1 MGRSFSES
9 EDKRAQ
15 AEIISSIR
23 QNPIERSNKP
33 MLIGCGSYPGHVF
46 DLLRLARLNGQVTSA
61 MSLPNFSDIR
71 VKVGFDLHE
80 LPVVMG
86 NCSRINQLSVQA

>member
-33 MLIGCGSYPGHVF
+33 MLIGCGSYPSHVF
-46 DLLRLARLNGQVTSA
+46 DLLRLARLNGA
-61 MSLPNFSDIR
+61 
-71 VKVGFDLHE
+71 GDLRYEPSKFFRH
-80 LPVVMG
+80 PG
-86 NCSRINQLSVQA
+86 

>member
-15 AEIISSIR
+15 AEINGSIR

-33 MLIGCGSYPGHVF
+33 PLIGCGSDRSHVF
-46 DLLRLARLNGQVTSA
+46 CYSCLARLNGQVTSA
-61 MSLPNFSDIR
+61 
-71 VKVGFDLHE
+71 V
-80 LPVVMG
+80 
-86 NCSRINQLSVQA
+86 

>member
-33 MLIGCGSYPGHVF
+33 ALIGCGSDQCHVL
-46 DLLRLARLNGQVTSA
+46 DHSRLARLSGQVTS
-61 MSLPNFSDIR
+61 D
-71 VKVGFDLHE
+71 E
-80 LPVVMG
+80 
-86 NCSRINQLSVQA
+86 

>member
-15 AEIISSIR
+15 TEIISSIR

-33 MLIGCGSYPGHVF
+33 TLIGCGSDPGHVF
-46 DLLRLARLNGQVTSA
+46 GHPRLARLNGQVTSA
-61 MSLPNFSDIR
+61 VSLPNFSDLR
-71 VKVGFDLHE
+71 VKVGFDNLDDPYRV
-80 LPVVMG
+80 PVVPSAAS
-86 NCSRINQLSVQA
+86 CLT

>member
-33 MLIGCGSYPGHVF
+33 TLIGCGSDQGHVF
-46 DLLRLARLNGQVTSA
+46 ARSRLARLNGQVTSA
-61 MSLPNFSDIR
+61 VSLPNFSDLR
-71 VKVGFDLHE
+71 DKVGFDIL
-80 LPVVMG
+80 
-86 NCSRINQLSVQA
+86 